1 MRNVVF
7 TNAVP
12 VGTVQPEEALGE
24 LVGEPAEGQWALVVV
39 DDSGGQQGTL
49 RGWSLTVS
57 TVIVTA
63 PVAPVSFDG
72 PGLTIPDTASEGVS
86 SQVEVSG
93 VGTHLYRL
101 ALTVDIRHPRAND
114 VDLFLT
120 APSGRRIDVVTD
132 GEQGKVSFLTYVKE
146 RLAGFDQVEGETLL
160 PPSWQ
165 REIDDFPE
173 YYHSYMSKYSS
184 AVAPMKVMVCTGPVA
199 YTGQAALATD
209 IANLRAALDATPGNG
224 HRPVEAFLPSTSP
237 SGFGRNDY
245 YSSEQDYLAAVAEAM
260 REEYLAIVESG
271 FLLQVDDPW
280 LIEILT
286 DDGRSDPADRRRR
299 AQEHVEALN
308 HALRGIGADRIRL
321 HTCYGLNH
329 GPRLNDISLADVVP
343 VMLRINAGAYS
354 FEVANPRHQHEWR
367 IWADVPLAE
376 GKLLLPGL
384 LGHATNYVEHPEL
397 IADGIC
403 QYASLVGRENVIASA
418 DCGFSS
424 RASFAPEVHPTVVW
438 AKFAALAEG
447 AAIAS
452 KRLWEGA

>member
-1 MRNVVF
+1 MQRSTERILSTHVGSLARPHDLLEMMREKEHDRPYDPARF
-7 TNAVP
+7 A
-12 VGTVQPEEALGE
+12 E
-24 LVGEPAEGQWALVVV
+24 LVSGAVLDVVRR
-39 DDSGGQQGTL
+39 Q
-49 RGWSLTVS
+49 
-57 TVIVTA
+57 A
-63 PVAPVSFDG
+63 AA
-72 PGLTIPDTASEGVS
+72 GL
-86 SQVEVSG
+86 
-93 VGTHLYRL
+93 
-101 ALTVDIRHPRAND
+101 DI
-114 VDLFLT
+114 
-120 APSGRRIDVVTD
+120 VTD

-184 AVAPMKVMVCTGPVA
+184 AVAPMRVMVCTGPVA
-199 YTGQAALATD
+199 YSGQQALATD
-209 IANLRAALDATPGNG
+209 IANLRAALADRDVAGAVT
-224 HRPVEAFLPSTSP
+224 EAFLPSTSP

-245 YSSEQDYLAAVAEAM
+245 YATEQDYLTAVAEAM
-260 REEYLAIVESG
+260 REEYLGIVGAG
-271 FLLQVDDPW
+271 FLLQIDDPW

-286 DDGRSDPADRRRR
+286 DDGHSDPAERRRR

-308 HALRGIGADRIRL
+308 HALRGIPEDRIRL

-329 GPRLNDISLADVVP
+329 GPRLNDIALAEVAP
-343 VMLRINAGAYS
+343 VMLEINAGAYS

-367 IWADVPLAE
+367 IWADQKLPD
-376 GKLLLPGL
+376 GKILLPGL

-397 IADGIC
+397 IADTIC
-403 QYASLVGRENVIASA
+403 AYAGLVGRENVIASA

-447 AAIAS
+447 AAIAT
-452 KRLWEGA
+452 KRLWGGS

>member
-1 MRNVVF
+1 MQRSTERVLSTHVGSLARPHDLLEVMREKEHGRPYDPERFTEMITEAVRDVVRRQ
-7 TNAVP
+7 A
-12 VGTVQPEEALGE
+12 EA
-24 LVGEPAEGQWALVVV
+24 
-39 DDSGGQQGTL
+39 
-49 RGWSLTVS
+49 
-57 TVIVTA
+57 
-63 PVAPVSFDG
+63 
-72 PGLTIPDTASEGVS
+72 GL
-86 SQVEVSG
+86 
-93 VGTHLYRL
+93 
-101 ALTVDIRHPRAND
+101 
-114 VDLFLT
+114 
-120 APSGRRIDVVTD
+120 DVVTD

-165 REIDDFPE
+165 KEIDDFPE

-209 IANLRAALDATPGNG
+209 VANLRAALASVAGDG

-245 YSSEQDYLAAVAEAM
+245 YATEQDYLVAVAEAM
-260 REEYLAIVESG
+260 RDEYLAIVESG

-280 LIEILT
+280 LIEILA
-286 DDGRSDPADRRRR
+286 DDGRSDPAERHRR
-299 AQEHVEALN
+299 AQEHVDALN
-308 HALRGIGADRIRL
+308 HALRGIPEDRIRL

-329 GPRLNDISLADVVP
+329 GPRLNDIPLAEVAP

-354 FEVANPRHQHEWR
+354 FEVANPRHQHEWK
-367 IWADVPLAE
+367 IWSDLELPD
-376 GKLLLPGL
+376 GKILLPGL

-397 IADGIC
+397 IADSIC
-403 QYASLVGRENVIASA
+403 QYAGIVGRENVIASA

-447 AAIAS
+447 AAIAT
-452 KRLWEGA
+452 KRLWS

>member
-1 MRNVVF
+1 M
-7 TNAVP
+7 
-12 VGTVQPEEALGE
+12 
-24 LVGEPAEGQWALVVV
+24 
-39 DDSGGQQGTL
+39 
-49 RGWSLTVS
+49 
-57 TVIVTA
+57 
-63 PVAPVSFDG
+63 
-72 PGLTIPDTASEGVS
+72 
-86 SQVEVSG
+86 
-93 VGTHLYRL
+93 
-101 ALTVDIRHPRAND
+101 
-114 VDLFLT
+114 
-120 APSGRRIDVVTD
+120 VTD

-209 IANLRAALDATPGNG
+209 IANLRDALAAVTG
-224 HRPVEAFLPSTSP
+224 PVEAFLPSTSP

-260 REEYLAIVESG
+260 REEYLAIVDSG

-299 AQEHVEALN
+299 AQEHVDALN
-308 HALRGIGADRIRL
+308 HALRGIDEDRIRL

-329 GPRLNDISLADVVP
+329 GPRLNDIPLADVVP

-367 IWADVPLAE
+367 IWADVPLDE
-376 GKLLLPGL
+376 GKILLPGL

-447 AAIAS
+447 AAIAT
-452 KRLWEGA
+452 KRLWS

>member
-1 MRNVVF
+1 MQRSSERILTTHVGSLARPHDLLEVMREKEHGRPYDPARFTEMITQAVADVVRRQ
-7 TNAVP
+7 A
-12 VGTVQPEEALGE
+12 EA
-24 LVGEPAEGQWALVVV
+24 
-39 DDSGGQQGTL
+39 
-49 RGWSLTVS
+49 
-57 TVIVTA
+57 
-63 PVAPVSFDG
+63 
-72 PGLTIPDTASEGVS
+72 GL
-86 SQVEVSG
+86 
-93 VGTHLYRL
+93 
-101 ALTVDIRHPRAND
+101 
-114 VDLFLT
+114 
-120 APSGRRIDVVTD
+120 DVVTD

-184 AVAPMKVMVCTGPVA
+184 AVAPMKVMVCTGPVGYIGLDA
-199 YTGQAALATD
+199 VQAD
-209 IANLRAALDATPGNG
+209 IANLRNALADVDC
-224 HRPVEAFLPSTSP
+224 PVEAFLPSTSP

-299 AQEHVEALN
+299 AGEHVEGLN
-308 HALRGIGADRIRL
+308 HA
-321 HTCYGLNH
+321 
-329 GPRLNDISLADVVP
+329 PRLNDIPLADVVP

-447 AAIAS
+447 AAIAT
-452 KRLWEGA
+452 KRLWEL